1 MQRKERLV
9 LLITLT
15 LISVVILLDLVTD
28 FREGVLLWH
37 TAVEAVAGLAALG
50 GIFYLLRDSFKLK
63 KALKSERRLSAK
75 LQQEAELWREQSR
88 AYLKGLSGMIDSQLS
103 VWQLT
108 PAEREVAFLLL
119 KGMSLKEIAYIRGT
133 TEKTAKVHSTAV
145 YAKAGLSNRAE
156 LAAFF
161 LEDLL
166 PPPNDVAL

>member
-1 MQRKERLV
+1 MQTKERLV

-15 LISVVILLDLVTD
+15 LISALILLDLVTD
-28 FREGVLLWH
+28 SSEGAPLWH
-37 TAVEAVAGLAALG
+37 TVVEAAAGLAALA

-75 LQQEAELWREQSR
+75 LQQEADLWREQSR
-88 AYLKGLSGMIDSQLS
+88 AYLTGLSGMIDAQLS
-103 VWQLT
+103 CWQLT

-145 YAKAGLSNRAE
+145 YAKAGLNSRAE

-166 PPPNDVAL
+166 PPTEP